1 MLKRC
6 FLVAG
11 LVLAAS
17 AAQAG
22 DLKSPSTGGL
32 PAVSAFN
39 GKIEGFGGATENDG
53 FGGISGSVVIPLAHS
68 YGLQIDGLASSYDGD
83 GLFGVGA
90 HLFWRDPSRALFG
103 IYADYGHWGADGGVD
118 VARVA
123 AEAELYLDR
132 ISLEGL
138 AGGAFG
144 DGNDA
149 IFSSATLALY
159 ATPDLRLSIGHSY
172 LSERHALTLGGEW
185 QVSDRGV
192 SLFTEGRIGEDDSNA
207 ILAGVR
213 LYAAPQPKSLIDRHR
228 QDDPKN
234 HLTDMLGGL
243 GEAELKCK
251 PPYVLYKGR
260 CVVT

>member
-1 MLKRC
+1 M
-6 FLVAG
+6 
-11 LVLAAS
+11 LAAT

-22 DLKSPSTGGL
+22 DYAMPSAGGL

-53 FGGISGSVVIPLAHS
+53 FGGVAGSVSIPLAHS
-68 YGLQIDGLASSYDGD
+68 YGLQIDGLASSYEGD

-103 IYADYGHWGADGGVD
+103 IYADYGHWSGNGGADIG
-118 VARVA
+118 RVA
-123 AEAELYLDR
+123 AEAEFYFDR

-144 DGNDA
+144 DGHDA
-149 IFSSATLALY
+149 FFSSATLALY

-185 QVSDRGV
+185 QVSERGV

-213 LYAAPQPKSLIDRHR
+213 LYAAPTPKSLIDRHR

-234 HLTDMLGGL
+234 HLTSLFGSLQGGTETKIKTCSVGYYL
-243 GEAELKCK
+243 YMGECRPL
-251 PPYVLYKGR
+251 P
-260 CVVT
+260 